1 MRLKTANIL
10 AFALLAGCSGAEE
23 PGGSQNRAALEAI
36 LEAQRSAHLELDA
49 DRLVE
54 QIADELV
61 SIDSGVITVQTR
73 AEVREMFASYF
84 EGATYFAWED
94 LEPPLMKISADGSLA
109 WVVRRVGVDREEPDG
124 SGGHRRRQ
132 FVSAYTST
140 FEKSDGE
147 WRMTT
152 VTSTFA
158 PSESIEAQ

>member
-1 MRLKTANIL
+1 MCSKTVKFF

-23 PGGSQNRAALEAI
+23 PGRAQDRAALEAI

-54 QIADELV
+54 RIADELV
-61 SIDSGVITVQTR
+61 SVDNGVITVQSR
-73 AEVREMFASYF
+73 DQVREMFASYF

-94 LEPPLMKISADGSLA
+94 LEPPLTKISADGSLA

-124 SGGHRRRQ
+124 AGGRRRRK

-140 FEKSDGE
+140 FEKSDGQ
-147 WRMTT
+147 WWMTT
-152 VTSTFA
+152 VTSTFV
-158 PSESIEAQ
+158 PSESIE